1 MQLEWNSALSVGV
14 QRKLNS
20 ILISHKKAY
29 GRVPT
34 YNIQRFE

>member
-1 MQLEWNSALSVGV
+1 VQWEWNSALSVGV
-14 QRKLNS
+14 RKKLNS
-20 ILISHKKAY
+20 ILISDKKAY